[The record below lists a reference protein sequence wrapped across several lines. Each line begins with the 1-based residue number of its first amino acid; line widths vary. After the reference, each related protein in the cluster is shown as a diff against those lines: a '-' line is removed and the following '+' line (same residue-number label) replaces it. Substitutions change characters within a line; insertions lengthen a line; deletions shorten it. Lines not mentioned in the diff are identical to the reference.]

1 MIDCCVLRHWKIFF
15 MWQNESL
22 FIQEKCCPLMNCLWI
37 MDFQWGCCCILVA
50 KEWTTKFVVC
60 AMFFSSNMPG
70 TSSALTFCMFQLYYQ
85 ELFSS
90 HFLSQ
95 LLSLIYTTLSQN
107 PNFYQF
113 HQFLSSTQS
122 KTYTPTT
129 EYIAAED
136 CKLPC
141 FKSSW
146 LSRVLSGGHMECL
159 VNLSLLPSHSSSCPS
174 PFKLCTIKSWA

>member
-1 MIDCCVLRHWKIFF
+1 
-15 MWQNESL
+15 
-22 FIQEKCCPLMNCLWI
+22 
-37 MDFQWGCCCILVA
+37 
-50 KEWTTKFVVC
+50 
-60 AMFFSSNMPG
+60 MFFSSNMPG
-70 TSSALTFCMFQLYYQ
+70 TSSSLTFCMFQLYYQ

-95 LLSLIYTTLSQN
+95 LLSLINTPLSQN

-129 EYIAAED
+129 EYITAED

-146 LSRVLSGGHMECL
+146 LSRVLSGGHMKCL
-159 VNLSLLPSHSSSCPS
+159 VSLFFYPRIRARVQARSSSVLLDLELKKHEFFCW
-174 PFKLCTIKSWA
+174 FA